1 MTREFIVL
9 LHYSLEQ
16 AAWLSLAGWEAPA
29 DQRDALAALRHIAA
43 ETDRVLVE
51 QGEPELTPYVLI
63 AGTLASESA
72 PHVVTRSWRLAPELA
87 DRLLQQVEQRG
98 AAEAID
104 DADELAEDEV
114 EGLDLGDLMR
124 RAYAPAN

>member
-1 MTREFIVL
+1 
-9 LHYSLEQ
+9 
-16 AAWLSLAGWEAPA
+16 
-29 DQRDALAALRHIAA
+29 
-43 ETDRVLVE
+43 
-51 QGEPELTPYVLI
+51 
-63 AGTLASESA
+63 
-72 PHVVTRSWRLAPELA
+72 VVPRGWRLAPELA

-104 DADELAEDEV
+104 DADELEEDEV